1 MVILKRCLL
10 LFSLTL
16 TFLPLHALALSS
28 SGVGEGKEVI
38 RIKDCGKTVEF
49 GSHSIRL
56 TPDHKF
62 ILSSPSG
69 DYSGK
74 YEVAIP
80 GEKLSLS
87 LNKKSKTKLYEYI
100 GQFGKSVCK
109 VKGKML
115 SPKVKKFIVKIDREA
130 GTLKVVLLVKYKA
143 VNKKDDHDKLK
154 SMYKVVVVFD
164 IVELECDASGEPCAL
179 SEVPL
184 EVLERGEELAD
195 LMTQIIEDGM
205 SFADALTW
213 LSQQDGVV
221 DAEGDDTAIIFR
233 VDGGRDVWIVDDITL
248 ASVLSPSPEIATP
261 TRSVPR
267 HKAVVGDTPATKHAL
282 ILAPFKHDFGI
293 YDSGNTVKE
302 ILEDTRGYS
311 GNVRYEENT
320 TDTSNQVGISDFKNW
335 NDYDVV
341 HVSSHGKTICI
352 GSACSAVIYTG
363 DSYGD
368 ARELLDITEA
378 GVNTVHVVKK
388 KGKHVAGKG
397 KLFTVGAD
405 FFRKQYPGGL
415 KRTIVFIDA
424 CETFGAGDYN
434 LGTSIVGDDSV
445 YLGWSAPVH
454 SDASQ
459 AASAAMFHGLSEN
472 GVTVEATW
480 RTLGDIAVDNYMED
494 GKQVHAEL
502 LLSKREG
509 KGLRLREIVFLEHPN
524 QGGTLSDGV
533 EIPFV
538 GKAGDG
544 IGDVIPYQ
552 VMVDGIKDDD
562 IEGFVVTVTLDGE
575 EGDSI
580 PLSEAQQINENSYRI
595 YGDLM
600 FRDLTGV
607 ETLMLRAVVT
617 LPDQGTSEHGVSVIV
632 GESDVVDDNGEPC
645 PGIPTISYAGRTYNT
660 VQISSQCWL
669 KENLNVGTMITT
681 SQDQERDQINNGTI
695 EKYCYNNVSA
705 NCETFGGLYQW
716 DEAMQYSGSQ
726 DICPEDWHIATL
738 ADFETLKNAVN
749 SDGNSLKS
757 IGEGSSS
764 GTATNTSGFSAL
776 LAGYVFSDVY
786 SYAGDFAS
794 FWSSTEL
801 GSFNKVNSMFLNY
814 FDSEIGLASNA
825 KSDGFS
831 VRCVMD

>member
-10 LFSLTL
+10 FVSL
-16 TFLPLHALALSS
+16 TFLPLHLLALSS
-28 SGVGEGKEVI
+28 SGSGEGKEI
-38 RIKDCGKTVEF
+38 ITIEDCGKTVDF
-49 GSHSIRL
+49 GLHSIQL
-56 TPDHKF
+56 TSDNKF
-62 ILSSPSG
+62 RLSSPSG
-69 DYSGK
+69 NYSGK
-74 YEVAIP
+74 YKVVIP
-80 GEKLSLS
+80 DEKLSLS
-87 LNKKSKTKLYEYI
+87 LSKNSKTKLYEHI
-100 GQFGKSVCK
+100 GQLGKSVCK
-109 VKGKML
+109 VKGKVL
-115 SPKVKKFIVKIDREA
+115 SPKIKKFIVKIDAEA
-130 GTLKVVLLVKYKA
+130 DTLKVVLLVKYKA
-143 VNKKDDHDKLK
+143 VSKKDNLDKLK
-154 SMYKVVVVFD
+154 SKYKVVVVFD
-164 IVELECDASGEPCAL
+164 TVELECEASGEPCAL

-184 EVLERGEELAD
+184 EVLERGEEFAD
-195 LMTQIIEDGM
+195 LLLQIIEDGM
-205 SFADALTW
+205 SFADARTW
-213 LSQQDGVV
+213 LSQQEGVV

-248 ASVLSPSPEIATP
+248 ASVLSTSPEIANP
-261 TRSVPR
+261 TRSVTPL
-267 HKAVVGDTPATKHAL
+267 KAVVGDTPATKHAL
-282 ILAPFKHDFGI
+282 ILAPFKHAFGI

-302 ILEDTRGYS
+302 ILKDTRGYS
-311 GNVRYEENT
+311 GNVRYEENAT
-320 TDTSNQVGISDFKNW
+320 EGSTQVGISDFKSW
-335 NDYDVV
+335 DDYDVV

-352 GSACSAVIYTG
+352 DSVCSAVIYTG

-368 ARELLDITEA
+368 ARELLDITEV
-378 GVNTVHVVKK
+378 GVNTVHVV
-388 KGKHVAGKG
+388 AGQG
-397 KLFTVGAD
+397 QLFTVGAD

-434 LGTSIVGDDSV
+434 LGLSIIGDDSV

-454 SDASQ
+454 SDVSQTAS
-459 AASAAMFHGLSEN
+459 SAMFRGLSEN

-480 RTLGDIAVDNYMED
+480 RTLGDIAVDNYMEE

-509 KGLRLREIVFLEHPN
+509 KGLRLREIVFLEHPK

-533 EIPFV
+533 KIPFV

-552 VMVDGIKDDD
+552 VMVDGIKEDD
-562 IEGFVVTVTLDGE
+562 IEGFVVTVMLDGE
-575 EGDSI
+575 EGVST

-607 ETLMLRAVVT
+607 ETLMLRAVAT
-617 LPDQGTSEHGVSVIV
+617 LPDQGISEHGVSVIV
-632 GESDVVDDNGEPC
+632 GESVVVDDSGESC
-645 PGIPTISYAGRTYNT
+645 PGIPTISYAEETYNT

-669 KENLNVGTMITT
+669 KDNLNAGTMITT

-695 EKYCYNNVSA
+695 EKYCYDNVSA
-705 NCETFGGLYQW
+705 NCDIFGGLYQW

-726 DICPEDWHIATL
+726 DICPEDWHIPTL

-757 IGEGSSS
+757 IGEGSGS
-764 GTATNTSGFSAL
+764 GTATNTNGFSAL
-776 LAGYVFSDVY
+776 LAGYVFSDVF

-801 GSFNKVNSMFLNY
+801 GSFNKVNSMFLSY